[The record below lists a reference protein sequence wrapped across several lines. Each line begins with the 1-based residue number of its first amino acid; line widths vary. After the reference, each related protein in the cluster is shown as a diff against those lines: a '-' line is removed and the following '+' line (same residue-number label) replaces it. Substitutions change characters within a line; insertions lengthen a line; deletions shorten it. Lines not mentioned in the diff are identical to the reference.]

1 MKSHFALALTFIASA
16 FVAFVPAAALA
27 QSQDEQNACMNDA
40 FTVCSN
46 AIPDRDRV
54 AACLAQN
61 INRISAPCRAVMARY
76 SGSRSGTA
84 SSNRR
89 ERVMEQ
95 DRYDRGGDQF
105 DRPDRWDQQ
114 YDQRGRYGRY

>member
-1 MKSHFALALTFIASA
+1 MKSHFALALA
-16 FVAFVPAAALA
+16 FAAFVPVAALA
-27 QSQDEQNACMNDA
+27 QSQDEQQACMNDA
-40 FTVCSN
+40 FTVCGN

-76 SGSRSGTA
+76 SRPGT
-84 SSNRR
+84 SSSARR
-89 ERVMEQ
+89 ERAIDQ

-105 DRPDRWDQQ
+105 DRPDRSDRWDQ
-114 YDQRGRYGRY
+114 YDQRGGRYGRY